1 MLEISLRQLETFAAA
16 AEYGSFTRAAERLH
30 LTQSTVSMHIQAL
43 EQTLGAQLIL
53 RGARKKFALTE
64 EGRRVY
70 AAARDI
76 LGRCE
81 ALQEMRESANRETMS
96 IGTSTVPAQSLL
108 PRLMA
113 GFLKQH
119 PGARYVL
126 RRGDSEEVHALLEQ
140 GEARIGLLGATL
152 DARRFVCHT
161 VAQDRLV
168 LITEN
173 NERFQK
179 LQKEGATGVDLL
191 AEPMIA
197 REESSGT
204 QRAVEEYLRRR
215 NIAPEAL
222 RIVARMDN
230 PESIKAGVSQGMGVS
245 VISSLA
251 IREEIAAGRLLSF
264 DLTPDGAYRDI
275 CIAWRRDTALT
286 PLEQRFV
293 RYVRMETPRL
303 V

>member
-64 EGRRVY
+64 DGRRVY
-70 AAARDI
+70 AAAKEI

-81 ALQEMRESANRETMS
+81 ALQEMRENKSRETMS

-126 RRGDSEEVHALLEQ
+126 RRGDSEEVRALLEQ

-152 DARRFVCHT
+152 DARRFVCHA

-173 NERFQK
+173 SARFQK
-179 LQKEGATGVDLL
+179 LQREGA
-191 AEPMIA
+191 A
-197 REESSGT
+197 GT